1 MSCFYREEI
10 AASGLNITSQTSL
23 FGVFLRLVSHSSPRF
38 SLSFGLSLTWG
49 SPSQGACLPSTAELD
64 LRDPATEKGGVDG
77 HSLPFREFYLA
88 IPLCGFLP
96 TIKTLLLPL
105 FKVAFYVGE
114 LLKKILGYYDQGIQL

>member
-1 MSCFYREEI
+1 MGVSESGGMS
-10 AASGLNITSQTSL
+10 
-23 FGVFLRLVSHSSPRF
+23 
-38 SLSFGLSLTWG
+38 
-49 SPSQGACLPSTAELD
+49 STAELD

-77 HSLPFREFYLA
+77 HSLPFCEFYLA